1 MKRVSLEQL
10 SPPEPHPLHPAL
22 QCSWPGPET
31 KGAGA
36 AGTPTAAVG
45 LPVILEQWHYPFTLV
60 LGGPRLALSWW
71 EKYELKGHQADMS

>member
-1 MKRVSLEQL
+1 MKGVPLEQL

-22 QCSWPGPET
+22 QCSWPGPEA

-45 LPVILEQWHYPFTLV
+45 LPVILQQWQCLFHPGVGWPQDGIELV
-60 LGGPRLALSWW
+60 GEVRRG
-71 EKYELKGHQADMS
+71 